1 MFWGRF
7 ALRHAVAAGVALA
20 ALFYAGPLPLDA
32 GLERATAAGQP
43 AKVNSVAGFGS
54 APSFGPDGSVPFN
67 RPPVALAHAG
77 EGGYWV
83 AASDGGVYTFGS
95 ARFFG
100 SRAGAPQARPVVGIA
115 AVPSGAGYWLVAD
128 DGGVFAF
135 GSAPFLGSLGGR
147 RLSAPITSMVATP
160 TGAGYWLVARDG
172 AVFAFGDAVYLGAPS
187 ASALQGAVVGIA
199 SSPSGRGYW
208 LAAED
213 GGVFAFGDAP
223 FLGAMNAG
231 ALPAPV
237 AAIAAPASGGGYW
250 LLGQDGQVYPFG
262 LDDKGAPADSG
273 PVEGTAVGITAH
285 DAGGYWVVH
294 GGPFVTEPGES
305 GPEVVALQNRLTE
318 LGYFVGP
325 TITGRFDSNTT
336 QAVYAFQK
344 VEGLPTSGKADPAT
358 RQRLASAARPKPA
371 STAGDLIEI
380 DKARQILMVV
390 RGGQVQF
397 VFNAS
402 SGTEGTYTY
411 KGDRRRAHTPEGRF
425 AVIREVDG
433 YRESHLGRLY
443 RPKYFHPNGF
453 AFHGSSFVPPYPA
466 SHGCVRLSN
475 AAMDFIWGQQLAPRG
490 SQVWIHGVSPPGKPG

>member
-1 MFWGRF
+1 
-7 ALRHAVAAGVALA
+7 
-20 ALFYAGPLPLDA
+20 
-32 GLERATAAGQP
+32 
-43 AKVNSVAGFGS
+43 
-54 APSFGPDGSVPFN
+54 
-67 RPPVALAHAG
+67 
-77 EGGYWV
+77 
-83 AASDGGVYTFGS
+83 
-95 ARFFG
+95 
-100 SRAGAPQARPVVGIA
+100 
-115 AVPSGAGYWLVAD
+115 
-128 DGGVFAF
+128 
-135 GSAPFLGSLGGR
+135 
-147 RLSAPITSMVATP
+147 MVATP
-160 TGAGYWLVARDG
+160 TGAGSWLVARDG

-336 QAVYAFQK
+336 PAVYAFQK